1 MVMTK
6 KIMNKSLEFV
16 KKSIA
21 TQGQDWPYDNDKG
34 VAVLSLKGVLG
45 RIFKVKTSDEEVDD
59 FFEIDDFFKD
69 DDDVSF
75 PLTLINDKTI
85 DIEMTLADDNY
96 EDFDFFSSYNGYTDG
111 SLDVILEKTE
121 GILQK
126 LANLASYPETKI
138 ATIED
143 LDGVQKIKITVGEFV
158 VCQTEA
164 EPPIAEKPWISK
176 SLRLFIP
183 AHFEL
188 IR

>member
-1 MVMTK
+1 
-6 KIMNKSLEFV
+6 MNKSLEFV

-21 TQGQDWPYDNDKG
+21 AQGKDWPYDNDKG
-34 VAVLSLKGVLG
+34 VNVLSLKGVLG

-96 EDFDFFSSYNGYTDG
+96 EDFDFFSSYSGYTDG
-111 SLDVILEKTE
+111 FLDVILQKTE
-121 GILQK
+121 EMLQK

-143 LDGVQKIKITVGEFV
+143 LDGVQKIKITVGEVV
-158 VCQTEA
+158 VCQTET
-164 EPPIAEKPWISK
+164 EYCITITPRMSK
-176 SLRLFIP
+176 YLRIFIP

>member
-1 MVMTK
+1 
-6 KIMNKSLEFV
+6 MNKSLEFV

-21 TQGQDWPYDNDKG
+21 AQGRDWPYDNDKG
-34 VAVLSLKGVLG
+34 VNVLSLKGVLG
-45 RIFKVKTSDEEVDD
+45 RIFKVKTSDAEV
-59 FFEIDDFFKD
+59 DDFFKD
-69 DDDVSF
+69 DDDVSL
-75 PLTLINDKTI
+75 PLTLINGKTI

-96 EDFDFFSSYNGYTDG
+96 EDFDFFSSYSGYTDG
-111 SLDVILEKTE
+111 FLDVILQKTE

-143 LDGVQKIKITVGEFV
+143 LDGVQKIKITVGEVV
-158 VCQTEA
+158 VCQTET
-164 EPPIAEKPWISK
+164 EYCITKKPWMSK
-176 SLRLFIP
+176 YLRIFIP

>member
-1 MVMTK
+1 
-6 KIMNKSLEFV
+6 MNKSLEFV

-21 TQGQDWPYDNDKG
+21 TQGKDWPYDNDKG
-34 VAVLSLKGVLG
+34 VNVLSLKGVLG
-45 RIFKVKTSDEEVDD
+45 SIFKVKTFDEGVN
-59 FFEIDDFFKD
+59 DFFKD
-69 DDDVSF
+69 NDDVSF

-143 LDGVQKIKITVGEFV
+143 LDGVQKIKITVGEVV

-188 IR
+188 VK

>member
-1 MVMTK
+1 M
-6 KIMNKSLEFV
+6 
-16 KKSIA
+16 A
-21 TQGQDWPYDNDKG
+21 TQGRDWPYDNDKG
-34 VAVLSLKGVLG
+34 VAVLSLIGVLG
-45 RIFKVKTSDEEVDD
+45 RTLKAKTFDEEVA
-59 FFEIDDFFKD
+59 DFFKD

-75 PLTLINDKTI
+75 PLTLINGKTI

-111 SLDVILEKTE
+111 SLDVILEKTK

-143 LDGVQKIKITVGEFV
+143 LDGVQKIKITVGEVV

-176 SLRLFIP
+176 SSRLFIP

-188 IR
+188 IK

>member
-1 MVMTK
+1 M
-6 KIMNKSLEFV
+6 
-16 KKSIA
+16 
-21 TQGQDWPYDNDKG
+21 
-34 VAVLSLKGVLG
+34 
-45 RIFKVKTSDEEVDD
+45 
-59 FFEIDDFFKD
+59 
-69 DDDVSF
+69 SF
-75 PLTLINDKTI
+75 PLTLINGKTI

-143 LDGVQKIKITVGEFV
+143 LDGVQKIKITVGEVV

-164 EPPIAEKPWISK
+164 EPPVAEKPWISK

-188 IR
+188 IK

>member
-1 MVMTK
+1 
-6 KIMNKSLEFV
+6 MNKSLEFV

-45 RIFKVKTSDEEVDD
+45 RTFKAKTFDEEVA
-59 FFEIDDFFKD
+59 DFFKD
-69 DDDVSF
+69 DDDVSI
-75 PLTLINDKTI
+75 PTTLINGKSI

-111 SLDVILEKTE
+111 SLDVILEKIK
-121 GILQK
+121 GMLQN
-126 LANLASYPETKI
+126 LANLASRPKTKI

-143 LDGVQKIKITVGEFV
+143 LDGVQKIKITVGEVV

-188 IR
+188 IK

>member
-1 MVMTK
+1 
-6 KIMNKSLEFV
+6 MNKSLEFV

-21 TQGQDWPYDNDKG
+21 TQGKDWPYDNDKG
-34 VAVLSLKGVLG
+34 VTVLSLKGVLG

-75 PLTLINDKTI
+75 PLTLINGKTI

-96 EDFDFFSSYNGYTDG
+96 EDFDLFSSYNGYTDG

-143 LDGVQKIKITVGEFV
+143 LDGVQKIKITVGEVV